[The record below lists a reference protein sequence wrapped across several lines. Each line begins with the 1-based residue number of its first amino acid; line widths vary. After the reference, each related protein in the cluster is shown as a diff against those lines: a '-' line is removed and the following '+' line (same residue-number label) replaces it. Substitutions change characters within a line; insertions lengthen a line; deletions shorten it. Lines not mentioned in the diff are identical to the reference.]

1 MVKSVSQVTHAPL
14 FGIAART
21 RKSPYFDATV
31 RWGVKAFTVYNH
43 MLMPLW
49 YESPQADYWKLM
61 TNVTMWD
68 VAVERQVEIT
78 GPDAAR
84 LVQMMT
90 PRNLSKCRVGQCK
103 YVPIVAEDG
112 GVINDPVLLKL
123 GETHFWLSL
132 ADSDVLLWARG
143 LAHGLGLNV
152 TITEPDVSPL
162 AIQGPRADEVA
173 ARLLGDWVR
182 DLRFFHFREIDLDG
196 IPLLVA
202 RSGWSKQGGVE
213 LYLRNGR
220 FGSDLWERVA
230 AAGKPLDIAPAAPS
244 TIERIESGLLSWGND
259 VTLND
264 NPFEV
269 GLGHYC
275 DLDQEADF
283 VGKAALRQIRAA
295 GVQRKLVGVTMG
307 ATEQPGTEHWW
318 PLTDASGERVG
329 EVRSA
334 TYSPR
339 LRQMIGLAMVQME
352 KTAVNTPLTV
362 HAPWGST
369 AATVAAVPFAEK
381 KF

>member
-1 MVKSVSQVTHAPL
+1 MTLQAAHAPL
-14 FGIAART
+14 IGIAART
-21 RKSPYFDATV
+21 RKSPYFEATM
-31 RWGVKAFTVYNH
+31 RWGAKAFTVYNH

-84 LVQMMT
+84 LVQTMT
-90 PRNLSKCRVGQCK
+90 PRNLSKCKVGQCK

-132 ADSDVLLWARG
+132 ADSDVLLWVRG

-182 DLRFFHFREIDLDG
+182 DLRFFWFREFDLDG

-220 FGSDLWERVA
+220 FGTDLWERVA
-230 AAGKPLDIAPAAPS
+230 EAGKPFDIAPAAPS

-259 VTLND
+259 VTLDD

-295 GVQRKLVGVTMG
+295 GLTRKLVGVTMG
-307 ATEQPGTEHWW
+307 EVEQPGTEHWW
-318 PLTDASGERVG
+318 PLTDDSGERVG

-339 LRQMIGLAMVQME
+339 LQQMIGLAMVRID
-352 KTAVNTPLTV
+352 KTAVHTPLTA
-362 HAPWGST
+362 HAPWGN
-369 AATVAAVPFAEK
+369 ALATIAAVPFAEK